1 MMESFVE
8 FKGTSG
14 VYLLLRQG
22 EVVYAG
28 QSVNVYR
35 RLQMHWRRLRE
46 VQLQKRQYAFKKV
59 EVPYIEFDSVRI
71 KEVDEGRLDAEEFA
85 LIQHF
90 QPVYNVLLNRA
101 VNPIEAKIA
110 TLPCIQAIIEKA
122 RARGAELK
130 RRRIR

>member
-1 MMESFVE
+1 
-8 FKGTSG
+8 
-14 VYLLLRQG
+14 
-22 EVVYAG
+22 
-28 QSVNVYR
+28 
-35 RLQMHWRRLRE
+35 

-90 QPVYNVLLNRA
+90 QPVHNVLLNRA